1 MKPAKK
7 TPNYDALLLKN
18 QLCFPLYASARAV
31 TRQYTPYLDAIDLT
45 YTQYV
50 IMMVFWEKKE
60 TTARDLGEQL
70 FLDSGT
76 LTPVLKSLE
85 AKGFITRRRDP
96 DDERKLRVTVT
107 EKGMALREQ
116 ALEIPEKV
124 SICIPLDPE
133 EAKTLYTL
141 LYKLLHELR

>member
-1 MKPAKK
+1 MKPQKK
-7 TPNYDALLLKN
+7 TPNYAALLLKN

-31 TRQYTPYLDAIDLT
+31 TRQYTPYLDAIGLT

-50 IMMVFWEKKE
+50 IMMVFWEQRE
-60 TTARDLGEQL
+60 TTARNLGEQL

-85 AKGFITRRRDP
+85 AKGLITRRRDP

-107 EKGMALREQ
+107 EKGMALRDE
-116 ALEIPEKV
+116 ALAVPEKV
-124 SICIPLDPE
+124 AACIPLDAE
-133 EAKTLYTL
+133 ESKTLYEL
-141 LYKLLHELR
+141 LYKLLHALR